1 MSFKST
7 LVKLAIKITPN
18 FLVIW
23 VANFILKGIAELSE
37 FNFDIDARTAYVQGT
52 LYGETEPIDIWV
64 HDFGILTEGDS
75 HYLTIHHAQ
84 SNKLWLNNLLSRIA
98 GKTWKI
104 PAIPQFQE
112 EIELVSEVLET
123 ESQEQ
128 EEN

>member
-1 MSFKST
+1 MI
-7 LVKLAIKITPN
+7 V
-18 FLVIW
+18 
-23 VANFILKGIAELSE
+23 
-37 FNFDIDARTAYVQGT
+37 GT
-52 LYGETEPIDIWV
+52 
-64 HDFGILTEGDS
+64 
-75 HYLTIHHAQ
+75 TIHPLGKDATRFPPILIGWHPHPDCRYRDGDGSFCSLPTKMTCTAER
-84 SNKLWLNNLLSRIA
+84 WAA